1 MVDITGE
8 VKRTWD
14 MYVIA
19 YSKVRE
25 RHECI
30 ELLQQISL
38 CEIGKRG
45 RMQ

>member
-19 YSKVRE
+19 YSITDVKLE
-25 RHECI
+25 RDMNVYRVI
-30 ELLQQISL
+30 ATNFFA
-38 CEIGKRG
+38 
-45 RMQ
+45 